1 MTTLAAATRRV
12 LLLAIDAHRHEPD
25 TARWLNDQLRR
36 LDEPLRVA
44 IAGKVKAG
52 KSTLLNAL
60 VGEQVA
66 PTDAGECT
74 RVVTWYRDGTTPKI
88 VLHPRTG
95 TPRPLP
101 VRRRDGALTIDLGGT
116 AAEECERLVVDWPAQ
131 SLRSTTLIDT
141 PGIAS
146 TSTAVSQRTVDFLDP
161 DDDTP
166 TEADAVVYLMRHVHA
181 RDAAF
186 LEAFRDRGVARATAV
201 NAVAV
206 LSRAD
211 EIGGGRVD
219 AMVSARGIAGR
230 YRSDP
235 TVRGLCQNVV
245 AVAGLLAE
253 TGRTLRQAEHTALA
267 ALGRTAR
274 DVLEAELLSADR
286 FLRAGREGDVST
298 EVRRRLLAR
307 FGLFGIRLSTSL
319 IRQGAADPATLAK
332 QLVDRSGLREL
343 EQVLHTQ
350 FTERRD
356 ALKARSALLAV
367 DAVLRT
373 GDGGARRGPLAREID
388 RVLSGAHEF
397 TELRLLGALRSG
409 TVTLPSRDASDGERL
424 LGDAGASPAAR
435 LGLGADAPPDE
446 LTEAAY
452 AALERWQRHTVNPML
467 GRATSDACRAVVRS
481 CEGILAG
488 LA

>member
-1 MTTLAAATRRV
+1 MARAVLVQAVEAYRHDPAVSGWLAEQVA
-12 LLLAIDAHRHEPD
+12 
-25 TARWLNDQLRR
+25 R
-36 LDEPLRVA
+36 LDGPLRIAV
-44 IAGKVKAG
+44 AGKVKAG

-74 RVVTWYRDGTTPKI
+74 RVVTWYRDGTTPRI
-88 VLHPRTG
+88 VLHPREG
-95 TPRPLP
+95 APRPLP
-101 VRRRDGALTIDLGGT
+101 VRRHDGALTIDLGAT
-116 AAEECERLVVDWPAQ
+116 PAEQCDRLVVDWPAQ
-131 SLRSTTLIDT
+131 SLRATTLIDT

-146 TSTAVSQRTVDFLDP
+146 TSAAVSQSTVDFLDP
-161 DDDTP
+161 DDETP

-219 AMVSARGIAGR
+219 AMFSARSIAAR

-245 AVAGLLAE
+245 AVAGLLAQ

-267 ALGRTAR
+267 ALARTSR
-274 DVLEAELLSADR
+274 DDLEAELLSVDR
-286 FLRAGREGDVST
+286 FLRAGADGDVST

-319 IRQGAADPATLAK
+319 VRQGAATSAALASE
-332 QLVDRSGLREL
+332 LVDRSGLREL
-343 EQVLHTQ
+343 EQVLHAQ

-356 ALKARSALLAV
+356 VLKARSALLAV

-373 GDGGARRGPLAREID
+373 GDGIGRRGPLAREID
-388 RVLSGAHEF
+388 RILSGAHEF

-409 TVTLPSRDASDGERL
+409 AVTLPARDAGDGERL
-424 LGDAGASPAAR
+424 LGDAGASAAAR
-435 LGLGADAPPDE
+435 LGLEPEATAAD
-446 LTEAAY
+446 LTDAAY
-452 AALERWQRHTVNPML
+452 AALDRWQRHTVNPMFS
-467 GRATSDACRAVVRS
+467 RTTTDACRAVVRS

>member
-1 MTTLAAATRRV
+1 
-12 LLLAIDAHRHEPD
+12 
-25 TARWLNDQLRR
+25 
-36 LDEPLRVA
+36 
-44 IAGKVKAG
+44 
-52 KSTLLNAL
+52 
-60 VGEQVA
+60 
-66 PTDAGECT
+66 
-74 RVVTWYRDGTTPKI
+74 
-88 VLHPRTG
+88 
-95 TPRPLP
+95 
-101 VRRRDGALTIDLGGT
+101 VRRHDGALTIDLGAT
-116 AAEECERLVVDWPAQ
+116 PAEQCDRLVVDWPAQ
-131 SLRSTTLIDT
+131 SLRATTLIDT

-146 TSTAVSQRTVDFLDP
+146 TSAAVSQRTVDFLDP
-161 DDDTP
+161 DDETP

-186 LEAFRDRGVARATAV
+186 LEAFRDRDVGSHPTCGSPPRFASALIHRTSAGATAV

-219 AMVSARGIAGR
+219 AMFSARSIAAR

-245 AVAGLLAE
+245 AVAGLLAQ

-267 ALGRTAR
+267 ALSRTSR
-274 DVLEAELLSADR
+274 DDLETELLSVDR
-286 FLRAGREGDVST
+286 FLRAGGDGDVST
-298 EVRRRLLAR
+298 DVRRRLLAR

-319 IRQGAADPATLAK
+319 VRQGAATSAALASE
-332 QLVDRSGLREL
+332 LVDRSGLREL
-343 EQVLHTQ
+343 EQVLHAQ

-356 ALKARSALLAV
+356 VLKARSALLAV

-373 GDGGARRGPLAREID
+373 GDGAGRRGPLAREID
-388 RVLSGAHEF
+388 RILSGAHEF

-409 TVTLPSRDASDGERL
+409 AVTLPARDAGDGERL
-424 LGDAGASPAAR
+424 LGDAGASAAAR
-435 LGLGADAPPDE
+435 LGLEPEATAAD
-446 LTEAAY
+446 LTDAAY
-452 AALERWQRHTVNPML
+452 AALDRWQRHTVNPMFS
-467 GRATSDACRAVVRS
+467 RTTTDACRAVVRS